1 MEDKVYEYKG
11 HQLSEEQYNYTKSRD
26 EEYLL
31 PSNALDVVILTQYE
45 NKPYILLNKV
55 DDNKY
60 SLIGSFVKY
69 NKTFDESVEDIV
81 KEKTGL
87 NIRDVSKRQIKTYS
101 HPNRD
106 SRGHI
111 ITTLYVMYIPYQ
123 EVEGSEWFSVNYS
136 ENIYLENSLTIS
148 LDQDNNSPYLQFNG
162 IEGHGNMIYDA
173 LKELKETIYDKG
185 EYLKVYTNGFTIREA
200 WLFIQH
206 IFNKELARTNQRR
219 LLLKFSKESGTERE
233 SGKTSAK
240 VYQLKTKEDYLE
252 ELNI

>member
-1 MEDKVYEYKG
+1 MEDREYNYKG
-11 HQLSEEQYNYTKSRD
+11 HTLSEEQYNYNKTRD
-26 EEYLL
+26 ANYLL
-31 PSNALDVVILTQYE
+31 PSNTLDVVILTQYE

-69 NKTFDESVEDIV
+69 NKTFDESVEEIV

-87 NIRDVSKRQIKTYS
+87 NISDVSKRQIKTYS

-123 EVEGSEWFSVNYS
+123 EVEGCNWFEVN
-136 ENIYLENSLTIS
+136 YLENIALKGEVTIS
-148 LDQDNNSPYLQFNG
+148 LDDENNSPYLKFNG
-162 IEGHGNMIYDA
+162 IEGHGDMIYDA

-185 EYLKVYTNGFTIREA
+185 EYLKVYTKGYTIREA

-219 LLLKFSKESGTERE
+219 LVLKFSKESGTERE